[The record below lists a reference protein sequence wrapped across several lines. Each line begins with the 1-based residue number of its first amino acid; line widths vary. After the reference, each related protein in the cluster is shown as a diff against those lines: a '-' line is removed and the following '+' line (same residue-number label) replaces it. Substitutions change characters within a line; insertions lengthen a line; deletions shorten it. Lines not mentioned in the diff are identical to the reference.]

1 MAMHQAPAASTF
13 DYDRAL
19 RLGVEESGSEQRN
32 GVSVHD
38 ISYASPGHGRIK
50 AYWVVPGGNGSFA
63 GLIFVHPG
71 PGDRANFLDEAVTLA
86 ERGAASLVVEAPW
99 AQAEAWGKE
108 MGEPVHDRLEH
119 TKTAIDLRRAVDL
132 LTSRSEVDASCIGYV
147 GHSFGALFGGILAGV
162 EKRINAFVLMSGVGS
177 FTDVAVANIPTL
189 QGEALEEYRREL
201 ISIDPARFIE
211 DAAPAALLFQLARD
225 DTFSHDTLLAYAE
238 AGSEPKRIAW
248 YDADHYSVN
257 EIGRDDRIE
266 WLQSKLSLNA
276 NRGVAST
283 G

>member
-1 MAMHQAPAASTF
+1 MVAAQQTPAVSAF

-19 RLGVEESGSEQRN
+19 SLDVEESRSEQRN

-50 AYWVVPGGNGSFA
+50 AYWVVPTGTGPFA

-71 PGDRANFLDEAVTLA
+71 PGDRANFLNEAVALA

-99 AQAEAWGKE
+99 AQAEAWGKK
-108 MGEPVHDRLEH
+108 MGEPDHDRQEH
-119 TKTAIDLRRAVDL
+119 AQTVIDLLRAVDVL
-132 LTSRSEVDASCIGYV
+132 GSRAEVDASRIGYV

-162 EKRINAFVLMSGVGS
+162 EKRIEAFVLMAGVGS

-189 QGEALEEYRREL
+189 KGEALEKYRRGL
-201 ISIDPARFIE
+201 TSIDPIHFIR
-211 DAAPAALLFQLARD
+211 DAAPASLFFQLSREDA
-225 DTFSHDTLLAYAE
+225 FPHDTLLAYAE
-238 AGSEPKRIAW
+238 AASEPKKIAW

-266 WLQSKLSLNA
+266 WLQSKLGLND
-276 NRGVAST
+276 
-283 G
+283 